1 MRVDHVEPAVAPPP
15 GNPRF
20 PLFDGLRAIA
30 AFSVLLYHTS
40 ATAGAHSQSA
50 AGTVL
55 ARLNIGVVI
64 FFVISGFLLYRPF
77 VAARMDAR
85 PGPGAAAYARRRFLR
100 IVPAYWVALTI
111 LGIYPG
117 ARGLWS
123 DDWPIFYGFGQ
134 VYSQDTLTEGIGPA
148 WTLCTEVAFYVL
160 LPVYAYAVARALG
173 KRAGAVR
180 LELMLLGGLALVSV
194 GVQTIVSGGPGFGT
208 LGLTLVGTF
217 AWFAVGMAL
226 AVLSAAAAR
235 GSVRAPAVPALGA
248 WAGALGL
255 FLVLCYVLGDPKEAV
270 FLERRTYGEAF
281 FAFVMSG
288 LIAALLVLPAVFGGR
303 EEGAPRRLLAVAP
316 VAWLGL
322 ISYGI
327 YLWHEPITR
336 WLLARHVVETFD
348 FAPLVAMTVLT
359 VAITV
364 PIAAA
369 SYYLVERQALRFKE
383 GVPAG
388 LLSRRRRRAG
398 PAAAPAAADAR
409 GESSGPGP
417 P

>member
-40 ATAGAHSQSA
+40 AYSGAHKQSV

-85 PGPGAAAYARRRFLR
+85 AGPGAVAYARRRFLR

-111 LGIYPG
+111 LAIYPG
-117 ARGLWS
+117 VRGLWS
-123 DDWPIFYGFGQ
+123 DDWPILYGFGQ
-134 VYSQDTLTEGIGPA
+134 VYSFDTVTEGIGPA
-148 WTLCTEVAFYVL
+148 WTLSTEVAFYAL
-160 LPVYAYAVARALG
+160 LPVYAYAVGRAL
-173 KRAGAVR
+173 RSRPRAVR
-180 LELMLLGGLALVSV
+180 LELMLLGALALGSIAARTIAV
-194 GVQTIVSGGPGFGT
+194 GGSGSGT

-226 AVLSAAAAR
+226 AVVSAAVAH
-235 GSVRAPAVPALGA
+235 GSMRAPAVPALGA

-255 FLVLCYVLGDPKEAV
+255 YLVLCYVLGAPKVSV
-270 FLERRTYGEAF
+270 FLERRTHGEALF
-281 FAFVMSG
+281 EFVMSG
-288 LIAALLVLPAVFGGR
+288 LVAGLIVLPAVFGGR
-303 EEGAPRRLLAVAP
+303 REGAPRRLLAAP
-316 VAWLGL
+316 QMAWLGL

-327 YLWHEPITR
+327 YLWHEPVAR
-336 WLLARHVVETFD
+336 WLLARDVVDRFD
-348 FAPLVAMTVLT
+348 FAPLVAMTLLA

-383 GVPAG
+383 GVPG
-388 LLSRRRRRAG
+388 RLLSRRPRRAG

-409 GESSGPGP
+409 GESSGPGAP
-417 P
+417 